1 MFYFYGHYLGF
12 WHSVVKVRSII
23 VEEHS
28 ASIFRVNEL
37 GTGECWNNWN
47 EGVCGLCREV
57 KEN

>member
-37 GTGECWNNWN
+37 GTGEC
-47 EGVCGLCREV
+47 
-57 KEN
+57 